1 MTKELLTARD
11 RLLAGVPVK
20 ERTIEAAGIPTA
32 IVEGGRGDPLLLLH
46 GPGEHVLKWL
56 PVLPSLVSTGFVV
69 APDLPG
75 HGATGTPDEPLTIDR
90 VTQWVDEVI
99 AATCPSPPT
108 VIGSL
113 VGGAIALRYAAE
125 HGDRVRR
132 LVVVD
137 TLGLAPFHPAPEFG
151 AVLEAYLAAPSEAT
165 FERLMGRCSYDL
177 DGLRGRMGEG
187 WQPLVEYTLDR
198 IRAPGARESLDAFF
212 ELLIVPEIP
221 AETLARIGA
230 PVTLVWGR
238 QDLATD
244 LSVAQSASAR
254 YGWPLHVIE
263 GSGDDP
269 VMDQPERFL
278 EVLRRL

>member
-11 RLLAGVPVK
+11 RMLAGLPVK

-32 IVEGGRGDPLLLLH
+32 IVEGGRGDPYLLLH

-56 PVLPSLVSTGFVV
+56 PVLPSLLSTGRVI

-75 HGATGTPDEPLTIDR
+75 HGATASPGDPLTIER
-90 VTQWVDEVI
+90 MTRWVDEVI
-99 AATCPSPPT
+99 AETCPSPPT
-108 VIGSL
+108 VVGAL

-125 HGDRVRR
+125 HSDRVRR
-132 LVVVD
+132 LVLVD
-137 TLGLAPFHPAPEFG
+137 ALGLAPFHPAPDFG
-151 AVLEAYLAAPSEAT
+151 AALQAYLAAPDEGT
-165 FERLMGRCSYDL
+165 FERLMRRCSHDL

-198 IRAPGARESLDAFF
+198 IRAPGARETLEALFDQ
-212 ELLIVPEIP
+212 LILPAIPE
-221 AETLARIGA
+221 ETLARIGA

-244 LSVAQSASAR
+244 LSVARAASAR

-278 EVLRRL
+278 EVLRKL

>member
-11 RLLAGVPVK
+11 RMLAGLPVK

-56 PVLPSLVSTGFVV
+56 PVLPSLMGTNLVV

-75 HGATGTPDEPLTIDR
+75 HGATGSPEGSLTIDR
-90 VTQWVDEVI
+90 VIQWVDQLI
-99 AATCPSPPT
+99 AATCASPPT

-113 VGGAIALRYAAE
+113 LGGAIALRYAAE

-132 LVVVD
+132 LVLAD

-151 AVLEAYLAAPSEAT
+151 AVLEAYLAAPGEAT
-165 FERLMGRCSYDL
+165 FEGLMRRCSSDF
-177 DGLRGRMGEG
+177 DGLRGRMGDG

-198 IRAPGARESLDAFF
+198 IRAPGARESLDALFAQ
-212 ELLIVPEIP
+212 LILPAIP
-221 AETLARIGA
+221 AETLARVGV

-244 LSVAQSASAR
+244 VSIARAASAR

-278 EVLRRL
+278 EVLRNL